1 MEEDAFNLD
10 AKLSIG
16 DGDDD
21 RFKDEDVEEEK
32 APGPAAGS
40 AKKPKKKTPIKTSN
54 AGAQEASTAD
64 AKPIDREQQ
73 RKLQLAADQ
82 ENAADLFGT
91 RRPRRDSGRS
101 RVQGGRAA
109 GRPGGGAAPPD
120 APAPIRALRAPARRH
135 QRGSRQIHPRGQQ
148 GVRAARHE
156 GRHEVFNQVRGGRGG
171 LPSDGEAAAAHR
183 ARLDEQRG
191 REGHRELRGGAPERG
206 AQEGEGEAG
215 QEQKGYG
222 RRRRRAGEGAFHRA
236 ADGCS
241 HSPRVAPTSPCPNAA
256 KKREQLNAG
265 RSGGSAGLDDADHYE
280 DYDIDDD
287 YDFM

>member
-101 RVQGGRAA
+101 RVQGSARPAGRAA
-109 GRPGGGAAPPD
+109 VPLRLTRPPRFALSVRPRWARRRARRRRLQGTRIAAASAAPQPWVWEVSD
-120 APAPIRALRAPARRH
+120 RRPARLCVTA
-135 QRGSRQIHPRGQQ
+135 QPPAW
-148 GVRAARHE
+148 RAART
-156 GRHEVFNQVRGGRGG
+156 
-171 LPSDGEAAAAHR
+171 AAAS
-183 ARLDEQRG
+183 
-191 REGHRELRGGAPERG
+191 ER
-206 AQEGEGEAG
+206 
-215 QEQKGYG
+215 
-222 RRRRRAGEGAFHRA
+222 
-236 ADGCS
+236 
-241 HSPRVAPTSPCPNAA
+241 
-256 KKREQLNAG
+256 
-265 RSGGSAGLDDADHYE
+265 
-280 DYDIDDD
+280 
-287 YDFM
+287 

>member
-1 MEEDAFNLD
+1 MDDDLAWDDMEEDAFNLD

-16 DGDDD
+16 DEDDD

-82 ENAADLFGT
+82 ENAADLFDINEDLGKFI
-91 RRPRRDSGRS
+91 PEDSKEYEQLGMK
-101 RVQGGRAA
+101 VAMKYLIKYA
-109 GRPGGGAAPPD
+109 GDGADYHLMVKQLLRTALGSMSSAD
-120 APAPIRALRAPARRH
+120 VKDIESCVVALRNEALKKEKEK
-135 QRGSRQIHPRGQQ
+135 Q
-148 GVRAARHE
+148 GK
-156 GRHEVFNQVRGGRGG
+156 
-171 LPSDGEAAAAHR
+171 S
-183 ARLDEQRG
+183 
-191 REGHRELRGGAPERG
+191 
-206 AQEGEGEAG
+206 
-215 QEQKGYG
+215 KK
-222 RRRRRAGEGAFHRA
+222 
-236 ADGCS
+236 
-241 HSPRVAPTSPCPNAA
+241 A